1 MDDEKLIPDLSNWR
15 KYNGKDF
22 SIEDW
27 VVGEGNVNFAIAY
40 SFLFWPEFVEY
51 DDCIIFKNHFDK
63 NNFENWKNTEYIKN
77 YGQIES
83 VLNHIHILDL
93 FGTDEK
99 KDEVT
104 YDQILFLGNK
114 LCEIYSIKLKHE
126 FPEKKFI
133 FDFNG
138 NEKLTAFD
146 EYEITFYQEKNLNRK
161 TKYGT

>member
-1 MDDEKLIPDLSNWR
+1 M
-15 KYNGKDF
+15 
-22 SIEDW
+22 
-27 VVGEGNVNFAIAY
+27 
-40 SFLFWPEFVEY
+40 
-51 DDCIIFKNHFDK
+51 
-63 NNFENWKNTEYIKN
+63 
-77 YGQIES
+77 
-83 VLNHIHILDL
+83 DL

-114 LCEIYSIKLKHE
+114 LCEIYSTKLKHE

-138 NEKLTAFD
+138 SEKLTAFD
-146 EYEITFYQEKNLNRK
+146 EYEITFYQEKNLNRM